1 MVVDTNRHDLPAGA
15 WAALEGA
22 FNAMIAGGLPCGAAL
37 VDAAGTVIAR
47 GRNHAYDVTNGADV
61 LEGTPLA
68 HAELNVLAKV
78 ATARDLANDTMW
90 GTQQPCA
97 MCAAALSF
105 CGVGNVRFLA
115 ADPAFI
121 ASGDARG
128 GTRLDPTHDDPH
140 LTAWAILANAMF
152 LQPSLARGDESRL
165 ARNRRAEPETVRAAI
180 ALARATPCDHLDDLV
195 EVMWNELVARAD
207 ERRERLRP

>member
-1 MVVDTNRHDLPAGA
+1 M
-15 WAALEGA
+15 
-22 FNAMIAGGLPCGAAL
+22 
-37 VDAAGTVIAR
+37 IAR
-47 GRNHAYDVTNGADV
+47 GRNHAYDLANGADV

-68 HAELNVLAKV
+68 HAELNVLANV
-78 ATARDLANDTMW
+78 ATARDLANDTLW

-121 ASGDARG
+121 GSGDARG
-128 GTRLDPTHDDPH
+128 GTTLDPTHDHPQ
-140 LTAWAILANAMF
+140 LTVWAILANALF

-165 ARNRRAEPETVRAAI
+165 ARNRTTEPETVRAATAI
-180 ALARATPCDHLDDLV
+180 GRATPCDHLGNLV
-195 EVMWNELVARAD
+195 DSMWSELVAHAD
-207 ERRERLRP
+207 ERRKRLRD